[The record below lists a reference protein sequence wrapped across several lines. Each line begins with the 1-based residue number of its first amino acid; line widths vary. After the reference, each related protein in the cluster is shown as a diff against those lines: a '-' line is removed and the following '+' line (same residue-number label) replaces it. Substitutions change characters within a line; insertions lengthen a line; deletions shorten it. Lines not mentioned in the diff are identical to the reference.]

1 MSNKVSSWFERHS
14 LVLYFIIT
22 YAVSWA
28 IWSPIVLAAQGLVKW
43 QVPFAVYYLGSF
55 GPMIS
60 ALIMTAITTGGT
72 GLHKLLAR
80 LLKWR
85 VDLHNYAFAV
95 LAPVGLFVIAVMLNR
110 IIAGTWPDLKLL
122 GEADYMPTLGLGGVL
137 ILWFLTYGLGEE
149 TGWRGYALPHL
160 QRKHPAANAALI
172 LGIFWGCW
180 HIPAFF
186 FRDTYTEMGII
197 GFPMLIVS
205 IVFASVVFTW
215 LYNST
220 GSSLLLVTLFHVFF
234 NWLSVSEAGGQYVA
248 IIMTMPLI
256 LWSIFIVRKY
266 GQENVAPIE
275 KQIA

>member
-1 MSNKVSSWFERHS
+1 MNEKTSSWFERHS

-22 YAVSWA
+22 YAISWA
-28 IWSPIVLAAQGLVKW
+28 IWSPIVLTAQGLVKW
-43 QVPFAVYYLGSF
+43 KVPFVVYYLGSF

-60 ALIMTAITTGGT
+60 ALIMTAMTSGGT
-72 GLHKLLAR
+72 GLRRLLAR
-80 LLKWR
+80 LFKWR
-85 VDLHNYAFAV
+85 VNLRYYLFAV

-110 IIAGTWPDLKLL
+110 IIAGTWPDFKML
-122 GEADYMPTLGLGGVL
+122 GEADYLPALGIPGVL
-137 ILWFLTYGLGEE
+137 VLWFLTYGLGEE
-149 TGWRGYALPHL
+149 TGWRGFALPHL
-160 QRKHPAANAALI
+160 QRTHMAANASLI

-186 FRDTYTEMGII
+186 FRDTYMEMGII
-197 GFPMLIVS
+197 GFPVLIVS

-220 GSSLLLVTLFHVFF
+220 GGSLLIVTLFHIFF

-256 LWSIFIVRKY
+256 LWSIYVVRKF
-266 GQENVAPIE
+266 GQENIATIE
-275 KQIA
+275 KQTE

>member
-1 MSNKVSSWFERHS
+1 MNEKTSSWFERHS

-22 YAVSWA
+22 YAISWA
-28 IWSPIVLAAQGLVKW
+28 IWSPIVLTAQGLVKW
-43 QVPFAVYYLGSF
+43 KVPFAVYYLGSF

-60 ALIMTAITTGGT
+60 ALIMTAMTSGGT
-72 GLHKLLAR
+72 GLRKLLSR
-80 LLKWR
+80 LFKWR
-85 VDLHNYAFAV
+85 VNLRYYLFAV

-110 IIAGTWPDLKLL
+110 IITGTWPDFKML
-122 GEADYMPTLGLGGVL
+122 GEADYMPVLGIPGVL

-149 TGWRGYALPHL
+149 TGWRGFALPHL
-160 QRKHPAANAALI
+160 QRTHMAANSSLI

-186 FRDTYTEMGII
+186 FRDTYMEMGII
-197 GFPMLIVS
+197 GFPVLIVS

-220 GSSLLLVTLFHVFF
+220 GGSLLIVTLFHIFF
-234 NWLSVSEAGGQYVA
+234 NWLSVSDAGGQYVA

-256 LWSIFIVRKY
+256 LWSIYVVRKF
-266 GQENVAPIE
+266 GQENIATIE
-275 KQIA
+275 KQTE